1 MQNSYNFINEIDG
14 ASLYWYA
21 EKKEGCPYE
30 KETVALP
37 EPAPADRLCRGSI
50 HDANAEKTQN
60 ANGKCTAYSELERK
74 ILQFSGE
81 RAIKQATFQTWSL
94 TKDGAWEPI
103 GTPEELMH
111 EKSKASFALSVGND
125 IRDGYNVAVA
135 DDAFQKAESGNFAPV
150 ERSIATMPWERR
162 IYWTDGGAVVYGQP
176 IPLLYQ
182 MDAVYCYEEFH
193 GDLWKN
199 PKEFLEMGWQAY
211 TEEDWHISCITV
223 TFEQE

>member
-37 EPAPADRLCRGSI
+37 EPASADRLCREASMTLTPKKL
-50 HDANAEKTQN
+50 KTQTEN
-60 ANGKCTAYSELERK
+60 VLHILNWNGKFYDFQGREP
-74 ILQFSGE
+74 
-81 RAIKQATFQTWSL
+81 IKQATFQTWSL

-199 PKEFLEMGWQAY
+199 QRNFWKWAGR
-211 TEEDWHISCITV
+211 HIQKRIG
-223 TFEQE
+223 TFPVLR

>member
-1 MQNSYNFINEIDG
+1 MEFPSPFFCTSLNEIDG

-37 EPAPADRLCRGSI
+37 EPAPADRLCRRSI

-74 ILQFSGE
+74 ILRFSGE
-81 RAIKQATFQTWSL
+81 RVNQAGNLPNVEPDKGWSM
-94 TKDGAWEPI
+94 GANR
-103 GTPEELMH
+103 H

-176 IPLLYQ
+176 IPLVYQ

>member
-1 MQNSYNFINEIDG
+1 
-14 ASLYWYA
+14 
-21 EKKEGCPYE
+21 
-30 KETVALP
+30 
-37 EPAPADRLCRGSI
+37 
-50 HDANAEKTQN
+50 
-60 ANGKCTAYSELERK
+60 
-74 ILQFSGE
+74 
-81 RAIKQATFQTWSL
+81 
-94 TKDGAWEPI
+94 
-103 GTPEELMH
+103 MH
-111 EKSKASFALSVGND
+111 EICKSSLALSFVND

-135 DDAFQKAESGNFAPV
+135 DDAFQTVESGNFAPV
-150 ERSIATMPWERR
+150 ERSIATMPSERR

-223 TFEQE
+223 IFEQE

>member
-1 MQNSYNFINEIDG
+1 MKRKLI
-14 ASLYWYA
+14 
-21 EKKEGCPYE
+21 
-30 KETVALP
+30 ALP
-37 EPAPADRLCRGSI
+37 EPASADRLCRGSI
-50 HDANAEKTQN
+50 HDANAKKTQN

-74 ILQFSGE
+74 ILRFQGRE
-81 RAIKQATFQTWSL
+81 PIKQATFQTWSL

-176 IPLLYQ
+176 IPLVYQ

-199 PKEFLEMGWQAY
+199 SKGISGNGLAGIYRRGLAHFLYYG
-211 TEEDWHISCITV
+211 DI
-223 TFEQE
+223 

>member
-1 MQNSYNFINEIDG
+1 
-14 ASLYWYA
+14 
-21 EKKEGCPYE
+21 
-30 KETVALP
+30 
-37 EPAPADRLCRGSI
+37 
-50 HDANAEKTQN
+50 
-60 ANGKCTAYSELERK
+60 
-74 ILQFSGE
+74 
-81 RAIKQATFQTWSL
+81 
-94 TKDGAWEPI
+94 
-103 GTPEELMH
+103 MH

-150 ERSIATMPWERR
+150 ERSIATMSSERR

>member
-37 EPAPADRLCRGSI
+37 EPASADRLCRGSI

-74 ILQFSGE
+74 ILRFSGE
-81 RAIKQATFQTWSL
+81 RANQAGNL
-94 TKDGAWEPI
+94 PNVE
-103 GTPEELMH
+103 PEELMH

-135 DDAFQKAESGNFAPV
+135 DEAFQKAESGNFAPV

-176 IPLLYQ
+176 IPLVYQ